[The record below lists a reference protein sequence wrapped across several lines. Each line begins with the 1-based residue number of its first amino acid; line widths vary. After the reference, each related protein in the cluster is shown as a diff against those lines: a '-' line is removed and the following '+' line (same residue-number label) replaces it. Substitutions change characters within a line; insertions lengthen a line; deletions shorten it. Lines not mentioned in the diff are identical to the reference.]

1 MAKQTLNVGTN
12 ANDGTGDNLRAAM
25 QKVNE
30 NFTDLYSAP
39 GISTDTLTFAGNEIT
54 AVRSNDDIVFKPA
67 GTGAVLFPAI
77 MINDNNIEG
86 TRSNEDIN
94 LLPSGTGSVV
104 FGAIS
109 ISGTTFS
116 SSDSATININEGLV
130 VDGTLS
136 VSGTTTFSGAISA
149 GSGTTIGNLTL
160 ADGSITDSSGAITFG
175 NENLTTTGTITA
187 ATGSTLGNLTLANGS
202 ITDSSGAITFND
214 ENLSTTGTIAGA
226 TGSTIGN
233 LTLGNGSI
241 TDSSGAISFGN
252 ENLSTTGTLAVGNVT
267 MSSGSIVDSSGAIS
281 FGNENLT
288 STGTINSGT
297 GSTIGNLTLGNG
309 SITDSSG
316 AISFGNENLSTTGTL
331 DVGNVTLAS
340 GSITDSSGAI
350 SFGNENLTSTGTI
363 NSGTGSTIGNLT
375 LGNGSITDSSG
386 AISFGNEN
394 LTTTGSV
401 TSGTLTLAGASITDS
416 SGEIDFGNENLTT
429 TGTLDVSGLSTL
441 GALTVTGATTF
452 GGGGITIDNL
462 ILNDNTISSS
472 SNADINLTPGGTG
485 IVKMSNLTV
494 DSNINITDNTI
505 KTTVSNSNLQL
516 SGGSGSGIVE
526 IIPGL
531 VTAAVT
537 TVGNVDVTGTETIT
551 GQLDV
556 DAVRIKD
563 NTITTNAS
571 NANLEISANGSGKVI
586 MTSPDIIGGTINNT
600 VIGGSTPAAG
610 TFTTL
615 STTESLT
622 IDGITI
628 SDNTISTNASNST
641 LELSGSGSGGVR
653 ISGFTFPTSD
663 DTAGKFLTTNG
674 LGVLS
679 FATAGV
685 SLSHS
690 DLADATT
697 TISSSATSV
706 LNTFDKT
713 VYRSAKYFISATDAT
728 NSRFE
733 LLEANVIH
741 DGTTAYLSTFGSVSD
756 YTTGLG
762 TYTVGISGDDV
773 QLKVTNITDNSIVFK
788 FQRIAIDV

>member
-1 MAKQTLNVGTN
+1 MAKQTLNIGTN
-12 ANDGTGDNLRAAM
+12 ANDGTGDNLRSAM

-571 NANLEISANGSGKVI
+571 NANLEISANGTGKVI
-586 MTSPDIIGGTINNT
+586 MTAPDIIGGTINNT

>member
-1 MAKQTLNVGTN
+1 MAKQTLNIGTN
-12 ANDGTGDNLRAAM
+12 ANDGTGDNLRSAM

-104 FGAIS
+104 FGAMS
-109 ISGTTFS
+109 ISGTTLS
-116 SSDSATININEGLV
+116 SSDSATININEGLI

-136 VSGTTTFSGAISA
+136 VSGATTFAGTVSA

-233 LTLGNGSI
+233 LTLSNGSITDSSGAISFGNENLSTTGTLAVGNVTLSSGSIVDSSGAISFGNENLTSTGTINSGTGSTIGNLTLGNGSI

-297 GSTIGNLTLGNG
+297 GSTIGNLTL
-309 SITDSSG
+309 S
-316 AISFGNENLSTTGTL
+316 
-331 DVGNVTLAS
+331 
-340 GSITDSSGAI
+340 
-350 SFGNENLTSTGTI
+350 
-363 NSGTGSTIGNLT
+363 
-375 LGNGSITDSSG
+375 NGSITDSSG

-762 TYTVGISGDDV
+762 TYTVGISGDNV

-788 FQRIAIDV
+788 FQRIAIDI